1 METRTLLQIVL
12 GTIAAAIVVIGVA
25 LVYELTRSPST
36 QIIEKRFEQEKKE
49 KKEEKNPW
57 EDREQEAIELVKNKE
72 VGELEDET
80 LEMIG
85 VEEEDDEERTV
96 TIAQVIKNDTFVAEK
111 LHLGGPKR
119 KGWEAEWWGE
129 TKYGPYFYL
138 VQYGFE
144 DANVT
149 IGPTWLVQLEDEK
162 VVPKNISAQV
172 ATNPKE
178 AVESEYYGKSERVV
192 TAMVQHTFES
202 GVNLG
207 GTLLTYFDERTDMKE
222 DDEVLGW
229 TIQHEREEIYTA
241 YFQWV
246 ESGEP
251 TYARF
256 EFDYERKALKAAN
269 LHAGNIMRAGE
280 SFEEK
285 EPVSVLPTQFDSD
298 ADSPSEQWTG
308 AAGEQYRNAT
318 GEKRDTFE
326 ALGTVLNERNLIT
339 ALEWLLR
346 VRAKTPEEF
355 EKCKK
360 KRNCSWKTDRKEEG
374 IYSVTYAYDLGEGEQ
389 EIEWKVELKD
399 DEENQIQPVGRLSK
413 LAYRAVNPRHH

>member
-49 KKEEKNPW
+49 KEERNHW
-57 EDREQEAIELVKNKE
+57 EGREEEAIELVE
-72 VGELEDET
+72 DAGVGELGDESREI
-80 LEMIG
+80 LG
-85 VEEEDDEERTV
+85 VDAESDEEGGVTV
-96 TIAQVIKNDTFVAEK
+96 ADVIGNDDFVAETLK
-111 LHLGGPKR
+111 LGGPQR

-138 VQYGFE
+138 VQYSFE

-149 IGPTWLVQLEDEK
+149 VGPTWLVQLEDEK
-162 VVPKNISAQV
+162 VVPKNITARA

-178 AVESEYYGKSERVV
+178 AVDSEYYGKSERVV
-192 TAMVQHTFES
+192 TAMAQHTFES

-207 GTLLTYFDERTDMKE
+207 GTLLTYFDDRTDMEEK
-222 DDEVLGW
+222 DEVLGW
-229 TIQHEREEIYTA
+229 TIQHERAEIFTA

-246 ESGEP
+246 ESGNP

-256 EFDYERKALKAAN
+256 EFDYERKALKASN

-285 EPVSVLPTQFDSD
+285 EPVSVLPTQFDPE
-298 ADSPSEQWTG
+298 ADSSSEQWTG
-308 AAGEQYRNAT
+308 AAGEQYRQAT

-346 VRAKTPEEF
+346 VRAKTPDEF
-355 EKCKK
+355 EACKK
-360 KRNCSWKTDRKEEG
+360 KRKCSWKTDRKEDRV
-374 IYSVTYAYDLGEGEQ
+374 YSVTYVYDLGEGEQ
-389 EIEWKVELKD
+389 EIEWEVKLNGD
-399 DEENQIQPVGRLSK
+399 DEENAIRPVGRLSK
-413 LAYRAVNPRHH
+413 LAYRAVTPRHH